1 MAFAPHRAP
10 AQAGHLRPCVELPR
24 LADHLRPGLELPP
37 LAVEEVPM
45 EERGRG
51 NAAGRTPRGRKG
63 DSSGSGGFIWIRREK
78 GTGRRT
84 GGGRT
89 QLDWIKNSGPTHS
102 KGDTECT
109 RVSNDEFIG
118 DAGVQRRGL
127 FIGVFGRLIEDASY

>member
-1 MAFAPHRAP
+1 
-10 AQAGHLRPCVELPR
+10 VELPR
-24 LADHLRPGLELPP
+24 LADHLRPGLELLP
-37 LAVEEVPM
+37 LAVEEVPT
-45 EERGRG
+45 EERREGRLRWGRGWG
-51 NAAGRTPRGRKG
+51 NAAGRTPRGREG